1 MQHTAMNDH
10 LTLGTFPWIYV
21 HSYLPITQIYTYL
34 SLHGP
39 DSYLYSIHNV
49 IGLLTPVDMQ
59 FQCTHT
65 PNLPVSGQG
74 QGQGQGQGLPAT
86 DSSLPQWSMVSNKHE
101 FWQATTFVSA
111 LRDESEI
118 TISFSDFCT
127 VSLRVTSRCGVHIT
141 TVVKV
146 RKTYNLYDYV
156 TTSKTRSFSV
166 RM

>member
-1 MQHTAMNDH
+1 
-10 LTLGTFPWIYV
+10 
-21 HSYLPITQIYTYL
+21 
-34 SLHGP
+34 
-39 DSYLYSIHNV
+39 
-49 IGLLTPVDMQ
+49 MQ